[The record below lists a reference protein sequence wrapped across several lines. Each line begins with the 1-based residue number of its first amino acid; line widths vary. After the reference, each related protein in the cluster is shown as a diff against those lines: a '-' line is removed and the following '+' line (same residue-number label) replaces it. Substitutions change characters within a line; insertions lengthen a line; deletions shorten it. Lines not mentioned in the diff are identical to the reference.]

1 MPVNTNLHGHNFW
14 KLEWRD
20 FVVSSQLLC
29 IFIEGKIK
37 AIQLVNARV
46 NVQTVLLSFFSVFI
60 FPVPSKAILP
70 VIEFM
75 FLGINMFWALLG
87 LILAL
92 TERIRLTRVWVELG
106 PKHIYAR
113 EHKLY
118 CYVEQLSFDRKNF
131 LIYFLST
138 AIMSSE
144 LTSSVAIHLVWR
156 R

>member
-14 KLEWRD
+14 KIEWQV

-37 AIQLVNARV
+37 AIQLVTARV
-46 NVQTVLLSFFSVFI
+46 IVQTVLLSFFSVFI

-106 PKHIYAR
+106 PKHSYAR